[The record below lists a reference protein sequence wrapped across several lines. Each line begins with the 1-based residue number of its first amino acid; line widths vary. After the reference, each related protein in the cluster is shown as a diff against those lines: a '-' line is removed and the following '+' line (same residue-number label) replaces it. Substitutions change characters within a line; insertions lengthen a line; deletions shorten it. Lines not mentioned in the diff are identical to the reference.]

1 MARIEG
7 VDLPRNK
14 RVEIGLT
21 YIFGVGK
28 TRSHEALAATGI
40 NPDTRV
46 QDLTESEVSSLREYI
61 MQNFKIEGDLRRERQ
76 MHVKRLMEIGCY
88 RGLRHRRHLP
98 ARGQRTRTNARTRK
112 GPKKTVAGRGRRRG
126 AAKK

>member
-21 YIFGVGK
+21 YIFGIGP
-28 TRSHEALAATGI
+28 TRARAIIRGTGV

-46 QDLTESEVSSLREYI
+46 KDLSEAEAALLREFISKNY
-61 MQNFKIEGDLRRERQ
+61 KVEGDLRREVT
-76 MHVKRLMEIGCY
+76 MNIKRLVEIGCY
-88 RGLRHRRHLP
+88 RGMLHRRNLP
-98 ARGQRTRTNARTRK
+98 CRVKRTRTNARTCK

-126 AAKK
+126 AGKK